1 MNEPA
6 AAGTAVPHAIQPP
19 PELNPRPDPVLDFRE
34 KPLEAMTAGDYD
46 ALGFLSG
53 LEVHQQ
59 LDTASKLFCRCPAGR
74 TAERV
79 DARALRHMRP
89 TLSELG
95 EYDPTALMEFK
106 TRKEVVYLLD
116 RTTVCTY
123 ELDDTP
129 PFHIDEQAV
138 RIALELAALCDLNMV
153 SELHVMRKQYLD
165 GSIPTGF
172 QRTAMIGLTG
182 VLPLR
187 VPELG
192 VDREL
197 RVRQLSLEED
207 SCREVSDDGHRIT
220 FRTDRL
226 GMPLTEVVTEPD
238 LLTPWELE
246 AGGRLIART
255 ARATRKVRRGAG
267 AARQDV
273 NVSVAGGRRVEIKGV
288 AHQRGLPLLV
298 HTEAFRQL
306 ELLRLK
312 AELTG
317 RGLGPDRLRD
327 PAPGAPWEGSGL
339 VVDASPILRST
350 TFIPLARAL
359 DGGNTAVAIR
369 LPGYAGALN
378 HRTQPG
384 LTFAHEL
391 ADRVRVIACPSHHPF
406 MVHSDQESDSL
417 AAADWRQLRSALG
430 AGVEDA
436 IVVVW
441 ASREDAA
448 TAAREVLIRAR
459 EALLGI
465 PAETRQDMG
474 DGRTGFERVLPGPD
488 RMYPDTDTP
497 PLPIDDATI
506 VEIREALPERPWEQ
520 ERRYERVG
528 LTPAAARRLADAPWA
543 DLFDAVTTDLDRDLA
558 LRLARALEKR
568 APYYARRAGVD
579 LEQDDSALAAVGLTP
594 ERLDLLVRGV
604 SAGELLPRAL
614 ELALDDL
621 AAAPSDPVAGVLQRY
636 RVRTDDGERLDD
648 LVTAVSGRADA
659 LDGRPREVVLRW
671 AMGEVMRELWG
682 RVEAGEVRRRLAESL
697 FREETEVSA

>member
-1 MNEPA
+1 MTDRAHAAPA
-6 AAGTAVPHAIQPP
+6 APHAIQPP
-19 PELNPRPDPVLDFRE
+19 PELNPRSEPVLDFEE
-34 KPLEAMTAGDYD
+34 KPLEGMTPADYD

-59 LDTASKLFCRCPAGR
+59 LDTVSKLFCRCPAGR

-79 DARALRHMRP
+79 DARVLRHMRP

-129 PFHIDEQAV
+129 PFHIDNEAV
-138 RIALELAALCDLNMV
+138 RIALELATLCDLDLV

-182 VLPLR
+182 IIPLR

-197 RVRQLSLEED
+197 RIRQLSLEED
-207 SCREVSDDGHRIT
+207 SCREVSDEGHRIT

-238 LLTPWELE
+238 LLNPWELE
-246 AGGRLIART
+246 AGGRLIARV
-255 ARATRKVRRGAG
+255 ARATGKVRRGPG

-273 NVSVAGGRRVEIKGV
+273 NVSVAGGRRVEVKGV
-288 AHQRGLPLLV
+288 SRQRGLPLLV

-306 ELLRLK
+306 ELLRLR
-312 AELTG
+312 AELQR
-317 RGLGPDRLRD
+317 RGIAADAIQD
-327 PAPGAPWEGSGL
+327 PAPGAPWESSGL
-339 VVDASPILRST
+339 VVDASSILGGSSYRPLTRS
-350 TFIPLARAL
+350 LERGL
-359 DGGNTAVAIR
+359 TAVAVR
-369 LPGYAGALN
+369 LPGYAGSLA

-384 LTFAHEL
+384 FDFGHEL
-391 ADRVRVIACPSHHPF
+391 ADRVRVIACPGHRPF
-406 MVHSDQESDSL
+406 LAHSDQDPETLS
-417 AAADWRQLRSALG
+417 AEDWRRLRGALG
-430 AGVEDA
+430 ADPDDA
-436 IVVVW
+436 LVVVW
-441 ASREDAA
+441 ADRDDAA

-459 EALLGI
+459 EALLGV
-465 PAETRQDMG
+465 PAETRQALG

-497 PLPIDDATI
+497 PLPIPDATL
-506 VEIREALPERPWEQ
+506 VEIRRALPETPWER
-520 ERRYERVG
+520 ERRYEAAG
-528 LTPAAARRLADAPWA
+528 LPAAAARRLALAPWA
-543 DLFDAVTTDLDRDLA
+543 DLFDALA
-558 LRLARALEKR
+558 PAPADSARRLARVLQKR
-568 APYYARRAGVD
+568 VPFHARRARID
-579 LEQDDSALAAVGLTP
+579 MERDDDALAAIGLTP
-594 ERLDLLVRGV
+594 DRLAPLVRAAE
-604 SAGELLPRAL
+604 AGAILPRAL
-614 ELALDDL
+614 ELALDEL
-621 AAAPSDPVAGVLQRY
+621 AAAPTAPVDGVLERFRQRPG
-636 RVRTDDGERLDD
+636 DEERLSA
-648 LVTAVSGRADA
+648 LVASASAGAEA
-659 LDGRPREVVLRW
+659 LDGKPREVVLRW

-682 RVEAGEVRRRLAESL
+682 RVDAAEARRRLEAVLVEQ
-697 FREETEVSA
+697 ETEVSA